1 MDTTVGKFARWG
13 LAAAAFGLLA
23 AAQVVPSASV
33 PIAQAAPLLATD
45 PVDTDPMDDTFV
57 QLNDVA
63 HPDKDT
69 FTIRGRVECETGEN
83 PVADGDANGVTVT
96 ALQSGGKTNCP
107 TNAVCTLPYTP
118 VKSKT
123 FTASQCKAIFQGRSL
138 YCKDTTDGSFFRLR
152 RSSSPTRFRVN
163 TVVRRQEFVDP
174 AKPFSV
180 PLAGDVLLSQFHW
193 FGETEVEL
201 CRVSHNG
208 ERTTC
213 RVKK

>member
-1 MDTTVGKFARWG
+1 MQTSVRKFSGWG

-23 AAQVVPSASV
+23 ATQVMPTPAVSV
-33 PIAQAAPLLATD
+33 AQAGLI
-45 PVDTDPMDDTFV
+45 DTDTMDDTFV

-69 FTIRGRVECETGEN
+69 FTIRGRVECQTGEN

-96 ALQSGGKTNCP
+96 AFQSPLP
-107 TNAVCTLPYTP
+107 TPPIPAQYSP

-123 FTASQCKAIFQGRSL
+123 FTAEQCKSIFQGRSL
-138 YCKDTTDGSFFRLR
+138 YCKDPTDGSFFRLR
-152 RSSSPTRFRVN
+152 RSSSPTKFRVN

-174 AKPFSV
+174 AKPFGL
-180 PLAGDVLLSQFHW
+180 PLAGDVVLSQFHW
-193 FGETEVEL
+193 FGETSQGL

-208 ERTTC
+208 ERSTC
-213 RVKK
+213 RVKD